1 MAIKKVGSEYK
12 EVTPIKNETSLPENT
27 CKFYCNICGDALT
40 EIIGSNKALT
50 EKIFNCEKCKII
62 IIKESN

>member
-12 EVTPIKNETSLPENT
+12 EVTPIVPVPINE
-27 CKFYCNICGDALT
+27 KHFCNVCGEALT
-40 EIIGSNKALT
+40 EIISSNKSSI

-62 IIKESN
+62 VIK